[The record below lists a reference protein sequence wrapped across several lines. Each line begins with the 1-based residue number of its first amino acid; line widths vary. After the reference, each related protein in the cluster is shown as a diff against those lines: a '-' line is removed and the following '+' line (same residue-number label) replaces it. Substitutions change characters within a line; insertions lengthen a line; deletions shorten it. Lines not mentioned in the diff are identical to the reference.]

1 MTKEGRFE
9 TKGSRKSLETAK
21 NAWQFIRSDYQEG
34 HEHKKNGKPVVWSCS
49 LVEKDL
55 FYAMGLHPF
64 YPEQFASLC
73 AVRRKTKDSE
83 KEAVRF
89 ARMAEQAGYSADL
102 CGYER
107 VATGYVLGG
116 DLSDAPLDGMAL
128 PDLLVTTSTG
138 CDVRL
143 KWFEDMAQR
152 LKVPLFTLD
161 RPERVYG
168 AIMQPPKSHEVRY
181 YRSQLEDLLDLITEV
196 TGTKYDPER
205 LNECLDWSYKTNEL
219 RLEILELRKAV
230 PSPMGCADG
239 FAAMYPGMYCSG
251 TEKAYRF
258 YRDLRDEVK
267 AKVDTGQGQI
277 ENEKFRLLWY
287 GVPTWFNMGIFNYF
301 EPIGGV
307 FAYETTYN
315 PSPWPPR
322 LHDDPLTEMAVRTLA
337 IGSSMNSSLRAI
349 LEQCR
354 EYNIAGGVLAY
365 LLTCRHFY
373 LPSLQLRLN
382 LERELGIPSVLIESD
397 LVDERS
403 FSEAQ
408 IKTRMD
414 AFAEQILQRIE
425 AGEPFQKKPVT

>member
-1 MTKEGRFE
+1 MTQQKRFE
-9 TKGSRKSLETAK
+9 TKGSRKSLEMAK
-21 NAWQFIRSDYQEG
+21 RAWQFIRSDYQAG

-73 AVRRKTKDSE
+73 AVRRKTRDSE

-107 VATGYVLGG
+107 VATGYILGG

-143 KWFEDMAQR
+143 KWFEDMARR

-161 RPERVYG
+161 RPERVYE
-168 AIMQPPKSHEVRY
+168 AIMQPPKSHEIRY
-181 YRSQLEDLLDLITEV
+181 YRSQIEDLLDLITEV
-196 TGTKYDPER
+196 TGTRYDPER

-239 FAAMYPGMYCSG
+239 FATMYPGMYCSG

-258 YRDLRDEVK
+258 YRDLRDEVR
-267 AKVDTGQGQI
+267 ARVDAGQGQI

-301 EPIGGV
+301 ENIGGV

-315 PSPWPPR
+315 PNPWPPR
-322 LHDDPLTEMAVRTLA
+322 LHNDPLTEMAVRTLA
-337 IGSSMNSSLRAI
+337 IGSSMNTSIRVI

-354 EYNIAGGVLAY
+354 EYSIAGGVLAY

-373 LPSLQLRLN
+373 LPSLQLRLE

-425 AGEPFQKKPVT
+425 AGEPLQKKAVA